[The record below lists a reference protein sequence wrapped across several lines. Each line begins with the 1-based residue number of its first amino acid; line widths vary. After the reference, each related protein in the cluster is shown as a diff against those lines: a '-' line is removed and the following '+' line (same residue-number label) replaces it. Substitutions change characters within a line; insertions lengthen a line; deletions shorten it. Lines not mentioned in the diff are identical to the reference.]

1 MATGDIRVLLGS
13 DLPRLVSDM
22 VERALRSAEGVEFVG
37 HARHAGELAD
47 AIRRTDAQAIVLGV
61 REGAELPDEAAR
73 WVQGLPRLIGIA
85 HATGEAHVYVMRPQ
99 HVDAGSVT
107 ADEVPQLIRALE
119 GVSA

>member
-13 DLPRLVSDM
+13 DLPQLVSDM
-22 VERALRSAEGVEFVG
+22 VEQALRSSEGFEFVG
-37 HARHAGELAD
+37 HAHTGELAD
-47 AIRRTDAQAIVLGV
+47 AIRRTDAHAIVLGV
-61 REGAELPDEAAR
+61 REGAELPREASR

-85 HATGEAHVYVMRPQ
+85 HVTGEAHVYVLRPQ
-99 HVDAGSVT
+99 QMDAGAVT